1 MFRKKI
7 LYFGR
12 WRFIVDN
19 SRVSF
24 RLVREWSQPPKSICL
39 GNKAGKKSRSIFGE
53 DPLKEKEQIR
63 EILLELFSS
72 QKLAVL
78 GTHQAGQPYGSLV
91 AFAATPDLK
100 SLLFA
105 TTRATRKFANLQADS
120 RVSMV
125 FDNRSNRVADFRK
138 AVAATALGRAKE
150 TKGKEREKWVKIYLA
165 KHPHLKEFVSSPTCA
180 LVRIRVEVYYLVWR
194 FQNVFEWRVKP

>member
-1 MFRKKI
+1 
-7 LYFGR
+7 
-12 WRFIVDN
+12 
-19 SRVSF
+19 
-24 RLVREWSQPPKSICL
+24 
-39 GNKAGKKSRSIFGE
+39 
-53 DPLKEKEQIR
+53 LKEKEQIR
-63 EILLELFSS
+63 KILLELFSS

-78 GTHQAGQPYGSLV
+78 GTHQRGQPYGSLV

-100 SLLFA
+100 SIVFA

-125 FDNRSNRVADFRK
+125 LDNRSNRVVDFRK

-150 TKGKEREKWVKIYLA
+150 VRGKERKKLAKLYLA

-180 LVRIRVEVYYLVWR
+180 LVRIRVEIYYLVWR
-194 FQNVFEWRVKP
+194 FQHVFEWRVKS

>member
-1 MFRKKI
+1 M
-7 LYFGR
+7 
-12 WRFIVDN
+12 
-19 SRVSF
+19 
-24 RLVREWSQPPKSICL
+24 
-39 GNKAGKKSRSIFGE
+39 
-53 DPLKEKEQIR
+53 KEKEQIR
-63 EILLELFSS
+63 EILHELFSS

-78 GTHQAGQPYGSLV
+78 GTHQRGQPYGSLV
-91 AFAATPDLK
+91 AFAATQDLK
-100 SLLFA
+100 SIVFA

-150 TKGKEREKWVKIYLA
+150 LRGEERKKLAELYLA
-165 KHPHLKEFVSSPTCA
+165 KHPHLKEFVASPTCA

-194 FQNVFEWRVKP
+194 FQNVIEWRVKR

>member
-1 MFRKKI
+1 M
-7 LYFGR
+7 
-12 WRFIVDN
+12 
-19 SRVSF
+19 
-24 RLVREWSQPPKSICL
+24 E
-39 GNKAGKKSRSIFGE
+39 
-53 DPLKEKEQIR
+53 EKEQIR
-63 EILLELFSS
+63 EILLELFSA

-150 TKGKEREKWVKIYLA
+150 TKGKERKKITTMYLA

-194 FQNVFEWRVKP
+194 FQNVFELRLKS